1 MRTAEEF
8 DKTRG
13 DVAEKVR
20 KLLVQAEDPAA
31 TAEEA
36 QAFTMKAQQ
45 LMSKYSIE
53 LAMITDAA
61 DADRLVSNGWT
72 VRGPY
77 ASHKVGLISSV
88 ARAND
93 CRAIYTDLPLGHK
106 RIDLVGY
113 AADVE
118 WVETLSR
125 SLEVQLA
132 AALADAAHH
141 KPPNVHGRTFAVG
154 FIQGFVA
161 EVSHRLHEARRSAV
175 AAAEAARAGA
185 DRQAMAGRQAMDDR
199 LEVAPPAPSIA
210 LVLVA
215 KGERVDDEFRARY
228 PGSRTVHSHV
238 RLQSWSGYSPGREAG
253 RKASLARGSVG
264 GTRGA
269 VGRTRGTLS
278 A

>member
-1 MRTAEEF
+1 MRTEEEF
-8 DKTRG
+8 EKTRA
-13 DVAEKVR
+13 DVADKVR
-20 KLLVQAEDPAA
+20 KLLAQAEDPAA
-31 TAEEA
+31 TSEEA

-53 LAMITDAA
+53 LAMINDAA
-61 DADRLVSNGWT
+61 DAGRVVSNGWT

-93 CRAIYTDLPLGHK
+93 CRAVYTDLPLGHK
-106 RIDLVGY
+106 RIDVVGY

-125 SLEVQLA
+125 SLDVQLA
-132 AALADAAHH
+132 VALAEATRL
-141 KPPNVHGRTFAVG
+141 KPPTVHGRTFAVG

-161 EVSHRLHEARRSAV
+161 EVSHRLHDARRHAV
-175 AAAEAARAGA
+175 AAAEAGQTR
-185 DRQAMAGRQAMDDR
+185 RQAMDDS
-199 LEVAPPAPSIA
+199 LEPASAAPSVA

-228 PGSRTVHSHV
+228 PGSRTVHTQV

-253 RKASLARGSVG
+253 RRASLARGSVG
-264 GTRGA
+264 GH
-269 VGRTRGTLS
+269 RGTLS

>member
-1 MRTAEEF
+1 MHTDDHFE
-8 DKTRG
+8 KTRA

-20 KLLVQAEDPAA
+20 KLLTQAEDPAA

-45 LMSKYSIE
+45 LMSKYSIQ
-53 LAMITDAA
+53 LAMINDAA
-61 DADRLVSNGWT
+61 DAGQLVSRGWT
-72 VRGPY
+72 VLGPY
-77 ASHKVGLISSV
+77 SAHKVGLISSV

-106 RIDLVGY
+106 RIDVVGY
-113 AADVE
+113 AADAD
-118 WVETLSR
+118 WVETLWR
-125 SLEVQLA
+125 SLELQLA
-132 AALADAAHH
+132 AALSDAATR
-141 KPPNVHGRTFAVG
+141 KPPKVHGRTFAVG

-161 EVSHRLHEARRSAV
+161 EVSHRLHDARRKAV
-175 AAAEAARAGA
+175 AAAEAARSG
-185 DRQAMAGRQAMDDR
+185 
-199 LEVAPPAPSIA
+199 EVARVGRRAMEDSLAAAPSRQSVA

-215 KGERVDDEFRARY
+215 KGQRVDEEFHARY

-253 RKASLARGSVG
+253 RRASLARG
-264 GTRGA
+264 A
-269 VGRTRGTLS
+269 VGCSRGTLS